1 MAHNHSEWEWYISH
15 TKSAINIK
23 VGLWKS
29 FPGDRNDFRFFPEFA
44 QDLIHSLY
52 EEYFPD
58 RMYSNVPVVV
68 MTVNGHYHGNPD
80 RVSDLGFTRG
90 SIHAVWLIDPRFS
103 NYVIKVRFLILT
115 DSEMD

>member
-58 RMYSNVPVVV
+58 RMYSNVLVVV
-68 MTVNGHYHGNPD
+68 MTVNGHYHGNPNRVRLWIYARIDSSSLTD
-80 RVSDLGFTRG
+80 RSEIF
-90 SIHAVWLIDPRFS
+90 